1 MHSCTVSIVKG
12 TVPRIFPT
20 NVTFVKKG
28 ITPKGIMN
36 GVVAGE
42 AVGYIRWVR
51 YDGVCS
57 ALDGC
62 IRHMMTYFVFNGCE
76 PQCGEVTTNDFMTFI
91 GNAKSHSL

>member
-12 TVPRIFPT
+12 TVPSTFPAY
-20 NVTFVKKG
+20 VTFVKKG

-57 ALDGC
+57 VLDGC
-62 IRHMMTYFVFNGCE
+62 IQHMMTYFVPNGCE
-76 PQCGEVTTNDFMTFI
+76 PRCSEVTINDFMVFI
-91 GNAKSHSL
+91 EHAKSHSL